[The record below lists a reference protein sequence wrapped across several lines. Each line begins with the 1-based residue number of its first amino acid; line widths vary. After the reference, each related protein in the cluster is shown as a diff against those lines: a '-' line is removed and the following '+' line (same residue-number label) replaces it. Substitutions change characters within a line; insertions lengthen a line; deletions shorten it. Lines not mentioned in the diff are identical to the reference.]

1 MLTRLLAGLL
11 VCAAARSASFI
22 HLEVNDRADG
32 GYQQQAQ
39 KYFFHHFLPLYQE
52 LLGLPYLENP

>member
-1 MLTRLLAGLL
+1 MLACLLAGLL
-11 VCAAARSASFI
+11 ACAAARSASFI

-39 KYFFHHFLPLYQE
+39 K
-52 LLGLPYLENP
+52 